1 MTENITEYFDE
12 LNNQLI
18 QLERKYNPQK
28 TNLHFEDEVIPN
40 VDDQLFYELLNLS
53 RKAIEIIKDEPD
65 RYSNRTPY
73 ARGLFDFWY
82 EYFIMVSS
90 ASIRVKKSAN
100 SDNFSKETIYSIIQN
115 LIDISELSI
124 IVSGDLYFRNREAL
138 GNTLLAFYSDDL
150 INMVKK
156 KKATIKSK
164 NVRGFVDETAKAVE
178 RRRKVKANINKE
190 DIDEA
195 VADVCIQII
204 KEPLSYFSEADIQQ
218 LLVEELRKI
227 ETISKLYPT
236 SVRKGKDSKGTFSTS
251 LLHREYG
258 GGGGTRID
266 AVIFDPDDVKKINDP
281 KLKTNKKYL
290 DSVYA
295 FELGTEKTSDA
306 FKHVKNDLGKLSKC
320 VKKKNGAGYLIHF
333 YKDNTQARTGTN
345 RRKNTEEKIE
355 RVFKQAFNDIDMIS
369 KQAIGTEQINKYAN
383 VKILAILLRTYRDQ
397 KKMRGKCRIFN
408 GQKWMPTNISRDDLL
423 RKSILKQ
430 LA

>member
-28 TNLHFEDEVIPN
+28 TNLHFEDEVIPT
-40 VDDQLFYELLNLS
+40 VDDQLFYELLKLS

-73 ARGLFDFWY
+73 ARGLFDFWC

-251 LLHREYG
+251 LLYREYG
-258 GGGGTRID
+258 GGGGRRID
-266 AVIFDPDDVKKINDP
+266 IVIFDPEDVGEINDVNLR
-281 KLKTNKKYL
+281 KDQAYL
-290 DSVYA
+290 RPLYS
-295 FELGTEKTSDA
+295 FELGTEKTSDTA
-306 FKHVKNDLGKLSKC
+306 AHVNNDLAKLQSTK
-320 VKKKNGAGYLIHF
+320 GTGYLIHF
-333 YKDNTQARTGTN
+333 YKDVTQAPTGTKS
-345 RRKNTEEKIE
+345 REKTEVKIKNDYKQVFQTIQVE
-355 RVFKQAFNDIDMIS
+355 RF
-369 KQAIGTEQINKYAN
+369 TN

-397 KKMRGKCRIFN
+397 KKMRGKCMIFDRQK
-408 GQKWMPTNISRDDLL
+408 QKWMPPTNISRDGDL
-423 RKSILKQ
+423 RNAIQNQLK
-430 LA
+430 